1 MSCECPIC
9 FDEITSIN
17 CTTTECGHSFHS
29 YCIFKNLSQ
38 NNGCPLCR
46 KELVEVME
54 DSDDDSEEYEDDDE
68 EEEEDEEEVIPNPP
82 SVFQFT
88 EALKRKGYSEGDFVR
103 LILNEVFNYNGCC
116 ETGISDEKDQKM
128 IDFIHEIYTGNKSV
142 DYRDKR
148 SYLDVIVGKEKC
160 GETGSGPLPVNSKKV
175 NFGSIHFVE

>member
-9 FDEITSIN
+9 FDVITSIN

-38 NNGCPLCR
+38 NNGCPMCR
-46 KELVEVME
+46 KELVEAME
-54 DSDDDSEEYEDDDE
+54 SSDDEETIYSSD
-68 EEEEDEEEVIPNPP
+68 EEEEDEEETVEIPTPP

-88 EALKRKGYSEGDFVR
+88 EALKKKGYSEGDFVR
-103 LILNEVFNYNGCC
+103 LILNEVFNYNGSC
-116 ETGISDEKDQKM
+116 ETGEIDEKDNKM
-128 IDFIHEIYTGNKSV
+128 MEFISDIFTRKKSV

-148 SYLDVIVGKEKC
+148 SYLDVIAGKEKC

-175 NFGSIHFVE
+175 NFVE

>member
-9 FDEITSIN
+9 FDVITSIN

-46 KELVEVME
+46 KELVEPIE
-54 DSDDDSEEYEDDDE
+54 SSDDEETVYSSD
-68 EEEEDEEEVIPNPP
+68 EEEEDEDEIIVSTPP

-103 LILNEVFNYNGCC
+103 LILNELFNLNNTC
-116 ETGISDEKDQKM
+116 ESGVSDEKDEKM
-128 IDFIHEIYTGNKSV
+128 IKFITDIFDKKVSV

-148 SYLDVIVGKEKC
+148 SYLEVIVGKEKC

-175 NFGSIHFVE
+175 NFIE